1 MVIARATVLV
11 SGLLVWQAKASVC
24 PVMMVSGTGNP
35 DAMVIA
41 FRNAGKLPIRRLE
54 FNCTP
59 VHAQTGKRAGKLC
72 REENA
77 VFYPGAEYTVRYPYP
92 GGTAQ
97 AMVVSLKSVTLSDG
111 TVWKPSK
118 GQPCRVLRISPR
130 RSK

>member
-11 SGLLVWQAKASVC
+11 SGLLVWQAKAGVC
-24 PVMMVSGTGNP
+24 PVTMVSGTGNP

-77 VFYPGAEYTVRYPYP
+77 LFYPGAEYTVRYPIR
-92 GGTAQ
+92 AE
-97 AMVVSLKSVTLSDG
+97 
-111 TVWKPSK
+111 
-118 GQPCRVLRISPR
+118 PR
-130 RSK
+130 KRW